1 MAKIIVRPWE
11 VGCCLFG
18 CIFFGVERILL
29 GKKKGVV
36 GFGGVAC
43 RFCEFLEKKLVLFG
57 FTVVKMVDEKWM
69 KASPL

>member
-43 RFCEFLEKKLVLFG
+43 RFCEFLEKKTG
-57 FTVVKMVDEKWM
+57 FVWFHGGENGR
-69 KASPL
+69 